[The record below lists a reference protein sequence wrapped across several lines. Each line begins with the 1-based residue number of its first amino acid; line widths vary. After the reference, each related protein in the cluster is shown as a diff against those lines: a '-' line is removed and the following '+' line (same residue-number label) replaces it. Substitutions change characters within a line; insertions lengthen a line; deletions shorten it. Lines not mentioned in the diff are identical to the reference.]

1 MKKSLLILTGVA
13 MLALVSCSK
22 EQTIAVNG
30 KTIRTGGIGFR
41 ASFAQNT
48 RAVETTTSNLNSFY
62 VCSFGETEFA
72 DVEFTKGEGDFYTS
86 VTEYPWP
93 ETGDLSF
100 FAYAPSK
107 AQLGGTWAIRGT
119 SKRVSNFSPKTKVSD
134 QLDFI
139 IASATGNKAT
149 NETGGV
155 ALTFT
160 HALSQ
165 ISVLAKN
172 TNADISVKVKGVRIG
187 SIPGMG
193 TLNAQNSPVSWT
205 VSNSSNPVDYQIE
218 NVTAS
223 TLTSSP
229 VSVMGTEGSAMLI
242 PQKLVKWDVDTDK
255 SNDGQGAYLA
265 VYVNIT
271 KDGKV
276 VCPVDGSS
284 EQFAWVAVP
293 IDTNWEPGKK
303 YTYTLDL
310 ASGGKYAPDD
320 PTNPGEPAVKE
331 SEPIKFTVNV
341 SEWTEVSQSLE
352 M

>member
-1 MKKSLLILTGVA
+1 MKKSLLILAGVA
-13 MLALVSCSK
+13 MFALVSCSK
-22 EQTIAVNG
+22 EHTLAENG
-30 KTIRTGGIGFR
+30 KVVKTGGIGFR

-48 RAVETTTSNLNSFY
+48 RAVETTTAGLNSFY

-72 DVEFTKGEGDFYTS
+72 DVEFTKGAGNFYTS

-93 ETGDLSF
+93 ESGDLSF

-119 SKRVSNFSPKTKVSD
+119 SKRVSNFSPKTKVSE
-134 QLDFI
+134 QLDFV
-139 IASATGNKAT
+139 IASATGNKAA
-149 NETGGV
+149 NETDGV

-165 ISVLAKN
+165 IAVQAKN
-172 TNADISVKVKGVRIG
+172 TNSEISVKVKGVRIG
-187 SIPGMG
+187 SIPGTG
-193 TLNAQNSPVSWT
+193 TLNAQNSPISWT
-205 VSNSSNPVDYQIE
+205 VSSSTAPVDYQIE
-218 NVTAS
+218 NSSAS

-242 PQKLVKWDVDTDK
+242 PQQLIKWDVDNDK

-265 VYVNIT
+265 VYANIT

-276 VCPVDGSS
+276 VCPVDGTAY
-284 EQFAWVAVP
+284 QFAWVAVP
-293 IDTNWEPGKK
+293 IDTNWEPGKR

-310 ASGGKYAPDD
+310 ASGGKYAPDENNPGD
-320 PTNPGEPAVKE
+320 PTIKE

-341 SEWTEVSQSLE
+341 TEWNEVSQELA

>member
-1 MKKSLLILTGVA
+1 MKKSLLILAGVA

-22 EQTIAVNG
+22 EQTLAENG
-30 KTIRTGGIGFR
+30 KVVRTRGIGFR

-48 RAVETTTSNLNSFY
+48 RAVETTTTNLNSFY

-72 DVEFTKGEGDFYTS
+72 DVEFTKGDGNFYTS

-93 ETGDLSF
+93 ESGELSF

-107 AQLGGTWAIRGT
+107 TQLGGTWSIRGT

-134 QLDFI
+134 QLDFV
-139 IASATGNKAT
+139 IASASGDKAT
-149 NETGGV
+149 NETSGV

-165 ISVLAKN
+165 ITVLAKN
-172 TNADISVKVKGVRIG
+172 TNSDFEVKVKGVRIG
-187 SIPGMG
+187 CIPGTG

-205 VSNSSNPVDYQIE
+205 VSSSSDPVNYQIE
-218 NVTAS
+218 TAAAS

-229 VSVMGTEGSAMLI
+229 ISVMGTEGSAMLI
-242 PQKLVKWDVDTDK
+242 PQQLIKWDVENDK

-265 VYVNIT
+265 VYANIT

-276 VCPVDGSS
+276 VCPVDGTSS
-284 EQFAWVAVP
+284 QFAWVAVP
-293 IDTNWEPGKK
+293 IETNWEPGKK

-310 ASGGKYAPDD
+310 ASGGKYAPDE
-320 PTNPGEPAVKE
+320 PNPGEPTVKE

-341 SEWTEVSQSLE
+341 TEWNEVSQELA

>member
-22 EQTIAVNG
+22 EQTLAENG
-30 KTIRTGGIGFR
+30 KAVRAGIGFR
-41 ASFAQNT
+41 ASIAQNT

-62 VCSFGETEFA
+62 VCSFGETEFS
-72 DVEFTKGEGDFYTS
+72 DVEFTKGADNFYTS

-93 ETGDLSF
+93 DTGELSF

-107 AQLGGTWAIRGT
+107 TQLGGTWTIRGT
-119 SKRVSNFSPKTKVSD
+119 SKRVTNFRPKTKVSE
-134 QLDFI
+134 QLDFV

-149 NETGGV
+149 NETSGV
-155 ALTFT
+155 ALNFT

-165 ISVLAKN
+165 ISVLAMN
-172 TNADISVKVKGVRIG
+172 TNADITVKVKGVRIG
-187 SIPGMG
+187 SIPGTA
-193 TLNAQNSPVSWT
+193 TLNAQVSPVTWT
-205 VSNSSNPVDYQIE
+205 VSNSDTPVDYQIE
-218 NVTAS
+218 NSSAS
-223 TLTSSP
+223 TLTASP

-242 PQKLVKWDVDTDK
+242 PQQLIKWDVENDK

-265 VYVNIT
+265 VYANIT

-276 VCPVDGSS
+276 VCPVGGTSS
-284 EQFAWVAVP
+284 QFAWVAVP

-310 ASGGKYAPDD
+310 ANGGKYAPDD
-320 PTNPGEPAVKE
+320 PNNPGEPTVKE
-331 SEPIKFTVNV
+331 SEPIKFTFDVT
-341 SEWTEVSQSLE
+341 EWTEVSQDLS

>member
-1 MKKSLLILTGVA
+1 MKKSLLILAGVA

-22 EQTIAVNG
+22 EQTLAEKG
-30 KTIRTGGIGFR
+30 KVVRTGGIGFR

-48 RAVETTTSNLNSFY
+48 RAVETTTAELNSFY
-62 VCSFGETEFA
+62 VCSFGETEFT
-72 DVEFTKGEGDFYTS
+72 DVEFTKGEGNFYTS

-93 ETGDLSF
+93 ESGGLSF

-107 AQLGGTWAIRGT
+107 TQLGGTWAIRGT
-119 SKRVSNFSPKTKVSD
+119 SKRVTGFSPKTKVSE
-134 QLDFI
+134 QLDFVV
-139 IASATGNKAT
+139 ASATGNKAD
-149 NETGGV
+149 NETSGV

-165 ISVLAKN
+165 IAVLAKN

-187 SIPGMG
+187 SIPGTG
-193 TLNAQNSPVSWT
+193 TLNAQNTVSWT
-205 VSNSSNPVDYQIE
+205 VSSTNAPVNYEIE
-218 NVTAS
+218 TTSAS

-242 PQKLVKWDVDTDK
+242 PQQLVKWDVDSDK
-255 SNDGQGAYLA
+255 SNEGQGAYLA
-265 VYVNIT
+265 VYANIT

-276 VCPVDGSS
+276 VCPVEGTAN
-284 EQFAWVAVP
+284 QFAWVAVP

-310 ASGGKYAPDD
+310 ASGGKYAPDE
-320 PTNPGEPAVKE
+320 PNPGEPTVKE

-341 SEWTEVSQSLE
+341 TEWNEVSQELA